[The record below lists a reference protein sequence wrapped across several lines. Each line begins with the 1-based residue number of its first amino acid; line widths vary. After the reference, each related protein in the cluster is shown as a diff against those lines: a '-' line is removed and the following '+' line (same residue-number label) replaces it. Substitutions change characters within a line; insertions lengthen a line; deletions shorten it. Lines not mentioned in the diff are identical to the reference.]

1 MHLVGWF
8 IWSYQLH
15 SVLSTGTCKKYVPY
29 CHHDI
34 MVGWINA
41 TTVESQCPWT
51 PIFGVSTFCDHL
63 LQYHCFDIF
72 VTGLDEF
79 RWDHVVGD
87 LTIFWGFQPFVITN
101 CSRLHLKCD
110 GTRAETRFRLSAKRT
125 SLFKSAG
132 GASSVL
138 LAAEVC
144 ASAVVMLNTPC
155 SEVVWR
161 VLATHTIRQFPLHF
175 PSRASPCAITFHL
188 DSTKTENALRH
199 TSIPQYVGVT
209 WCLTH

>member
-144 ASAVVMLNTPC
+144 ASAVVMLDTPC

-161 VLATHTIRQFPLHF
+161 VLATLLCLRILILCLCMATLTEVLPCFFL
-175 PSRASPCAITFHL
+175 SCRANARVKPA
-188 DSTKTENALRH
+188 KTGH
-199 TSIPQYVGVT
+199 GPHSS
-209 WCLTH
+209 